1 MTIFRERTDYM
12 TVEDYFDL
20 DEASETR
27 HEYIDG
33 EVYPMTGGTVN
44 HGDIIMNASFA
55 LMRRLLDKGCR
66 VYAVQVRHQVS
77 LTRYFYPDVS
87 VICGACETDE
97 RSLVLHNP
105 VLVAEVTSPST
116 INFDRGDKLSFYQG
130 IESLEVVLLVDQLR
144 PFLEM
149 YARQGKR
156 WLGSEYSDIAAIVP
170 LPALNIELPLAE
182 LYRGIEL

>member
-1 MTIFRERTDYM
+1 MTIIRERTDSM
-12 TVEDYFDL
+12 TVEDYFAF
-20 DEASETR
+20 DEASEIR

-66 VYAVQVRHQVS
+66 VYAGQVRHQIS
-77 LTRYFYPDVS
+77 LTRYLYPDVS
-87 VICGACETDE
+87 VICGARETDE
-97 RSLVLHNP
+97 RSLALHNP

-116 INFDRGDKLSFYQG
+116 INFDRGDKLDFYQS
-130 IESLEVVLLVDQLR
+130 IESLEVMLLVDQLR
-144 PFLEM
+144 PFVEL

-156 WLGSEYSDIAAIVP
+156 WLRSEYSGIAASVP
-170 LPALNIELPLAE
+170 LSALNIELPLAE